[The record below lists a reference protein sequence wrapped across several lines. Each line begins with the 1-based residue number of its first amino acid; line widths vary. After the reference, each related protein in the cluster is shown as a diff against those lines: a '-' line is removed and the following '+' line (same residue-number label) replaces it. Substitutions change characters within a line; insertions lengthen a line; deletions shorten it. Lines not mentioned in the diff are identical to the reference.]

1 MTWLLVALGATAGAA
16 ARYLTD
22 MAVSRRRPGRFP
34 WGTLVVNVTG
44 SFAVGVVAG
53 AAFGPAWIA
62 LLGTGFCGAFTTW
75 STLALDAVV
84 LARSGAWRPAV
95 LDVLVSVG
103 AGLVAVSLGVHLAA
117 WS

>member
-1 MTWLLVALGATAGAA
+1 MTWLLVALGAAAGAA

-22 MAVSRRRPGRFP
+22 VAVSKRRPEFP

-53 AAFGPAWIA
+53 AALGPAWVA

-75 STLALDAVV
+75 STLALDAVM
-84 LARSGAWRPAV
+84 LARSGAWWPAV
-95 LDVLVSVG
+95 LDVVVSVA
-103 AGLVAVSLGVHLAA
+103 AGLVAVSVGVHLGA
-117 WS
+117 SG

>member
-1 MTWLLVALGATAGAA
+1 MTWLLLAIGAAAGAA

-22 MAVSRRRPGRFP
+22 MAVSRQRPGRFP

-53 AAFGPAWIA
+53 AAVGPAWIA

-75 STLALDAVV
+75 STLALDAVM
-84 LARSGAWRPAV
+84 LARSGAWWLAV
-95 LDVLVSVG
+95 LDVLLSVV
-103 AGLVAVSLGVHLAA
+103 AGLVAVSLGFQLGA